1 MSVSWITRRRPVL
14 LAVLA
19 AACLLMTGWLAGAA
33 PAQKQDDTLRV
44 VIAAQ
49 VNLDPITGSRGGQWV
64 WGTFLEP
71 LISVD
76 TKGNLLKTGIITN
89 WTHPNPTTWRFTVRK
104 GVKFT
109 NGEPG
114 DASAVASSI
123 ALNKYATGG
132 ILNTYFQ
139 NLRYVRA
146 VNPTTVVAVTTLPQ
160 FNFANQLGTVYL
172 MPPKYYKQVGTNGFR
187 AAPIGTGPFKVD
199 NIQAG
204 RSITLVPN
212 TGYWGTK
219 PKLNQITFTY
229 APDPAQRIAL
239 VQSGAADVALDL
251 TPAGGR
257 AASTAKLQVL
267 RVATTL
273 KLVMFAFTKQAPLNN
288 VKVRK
293 AISMAIDRDAIVKGI
308 FQNAYQA
315 DGGLLNVIPGEKAKN
330 PAKYDPTAAKALVPA
345 GTSVTLDYPTDRYPN
360 MPEVAQAIAQMLEN
374 VGVKVKLVP
383 EPYTAGVV
391 KVIGGTM
398 SGLWITGAVPN
409 VPDSNFLAQGFLTKT
424 SISKNCIDR
433 RFDVGTA
440 AALTKK
446 DAAAAQPTYDEMDK
460 LAVKDLA
467 CFDPLYR
474 PVTYDV
480 MSNSVKNFVH
490 TPLNTVYFNTT
501 TN

>member
-1 MSVSWITRRRPVL
+1 
-14 LAVLA
+14 
-19 AACLLMTGWLAGAA
+19 
-33 PAQKQDDTLRV
+33 
-44 VIAAQ
+44 
-49 VNLDPITGSRGGQWV
+49 
-64 WGTFLEP
+64 TFLEP

-76 TKGNLLKTGIITN
+76 SKGNLLKTGIITS

-109 NGEPG
+109 NGEAG
-114 DASAVASSI
+114 DAYAVANSI

-139 NLRYVRA
+139 NLKHVRA
-146 VNPTTVVAVTTLPQ
+146 INTHTVLAVTTLPQ

-172 MPPKYYKQVGTNGFR
+172 MPPKYYKQVGTTGVR

-204 RSITLVPN
+204 RSITVVPN
-212 TGYWGTK
+212 TAYWGTK

-239 VQSGAADVALDL
+239 VQSGAADFALDL

-257 AASTAKLQVL
+257 AASAAKLQVL

-273 KLVMFAFTKQAPLNN
+273 KLVMFTFTKQAPLNN

-345 GTSVTLDYPTDRYPN
+345 GTSLTLDYPTDRYPN

-374 VGVKVKLVP
+374 VGIKVKLVP

-391 KVIGGTM
+391 KVIG
-398 SGLWITGAVPN
+398 
-409 VPDSNFLAQGFLTKT
+409 
-424 SISKNCIDR
+424 
-433 RFDVGTA
+433 
-440 AALTKK
+440 
-446 DAAAAQPTYDEMDK
+446 
-460 LAVKDLA
+460 
-467 CFDPLYR
+467 
-474 PVTYDV
+474 
-480 MSNSVKNFVH
+480 
-490 TPLNTVYFNTT
+490 
-501 TN
+501 